1 MQASICVGDYAKIPY
16 YVIGPELPVYSMEEL
31 CFVMKENAFLLDSSL
46 MNDALLEWIDRECGL
61 RELAKQLYPLVHKQG
76 ALSSFVVM
84 IMEYVGFYSTQCVS
98 EVEQT
103 LRQGAGLTG
112 IEKRKSQIDYMVQ
125 RKKYVSALR
134 GYDGLLT
141 KWQENNA
148 DTQGEV
154 LPGAEVKAA
163 ILYNKGVVYTRM
175 MLYRQAADM
184 FWEAWQT
191 EQREAYIVAYLTAK
205 RMELSEEEYIGLVAE
220 MPDSFEYSLELEKR
234 LEQVKWEWSLHPD
247 CQQLR
252 QREMWREGNE
262 RQKYYEENDRLT
274 QALKN
279 SYRSSVQ
286 E

>member
-1 MQASICVGDYAKIPY
+1 MQASVCVGDYAKIPY
-16 YVIGPELPVYSMEEL
+16 YVAGPELPVYSMEEL
-31 CFVMKENAFLLDSSL
+31 CFVLKENAFLLDTSL
-46 MNDALLEWIDRECGL
+46 MNDELLGWIERECGL
-61 RELAKQLYPLVHKQG
+61 RELARELHPLVHRQG
-76 ALSSFVVM
+76 SLSAFVIM

-98 EVEQT
+98 QVEQT
-103 LRQGAGLTG
+103 LKQGAGLSS
-112 IEKRKSQIDYMVQ
+112 IEKRKTQIDYMVQ
-125 RKKYVSALR
+125 KKKYVSALR
-134 GYDGLLT
+134 GYDSLLT

-148 DTQGEV
+148 DRQGEV

-175 MLYRQAADM
+175 FLYGQAAEM
-184 FWEAWQT
+184 FAKAWQT
-191 EQREAYIVAYLTAK
+191 EQKEAYMVAYLTAK

-220 MPDSFEYSLELEKR
+220 MPDSFEHSLELEKR
-234 LEQVKWEWSLHPD
+234 LEQAKWEWSLHPD

-252 QREMWREGNE
+252 QRELWREGSE